1 MPLAQAI
8 HRFSAAEPSLRP
20 GMVASR
26 VVTSSVP
33 RPPRIL
39 ILGTGAMACALGSRL
54 ARYGRAAVTLAGTWI
69 AAMDAIAS
77 RGIVVDE
84 PTGVWSARVRVAP
97 LEGPLGPA
105 DVVLVLVKSP
115 RTPDVV
121 HTAARSLL
129 PGSLVVTL
137 QTGLGN
143 RELLAEACGPEQVAV
158 GVASLTATLLGPGE
172 VRVAPGRIILG
183 GPPGVARFAELMAAS
198 HLDAEVSPGIERVLW
213 ARLAVTC
220 ALNPLSALTGRTHGK
235 LLETPEP
242 CETLLKAAREVGAL
256 AQVKGIDLGGDP
268 AILAVEAAEST
279 PASRSGMS
287 HDLERGARTEVDAQN
302 GAVVL
307 EGRRFGVPTPVN
319 EYLWERVREKE
330 RSSAG

>member
-1 MPLAQAI
+1 
-8 HRFSAAEPSLRP
+8 
-20 GMVASR
+20 
-26 VVTSSVP
+26 
-33 RPPRIL
+33 
-39 ILGTGAMACALGSRL
+39 MACALGARL
-54 ARYGRAAVTLAGTWI
+54 ARYGRAAVTLAGTWT
-69 AAMDAIAS
+69 AALEAIAS

-84 PTGVWSARVRVAP
+84 PGGVWSATVSVAP
-97 LEGPLGPA
+97 LAGPLGAA

-115 RTPDVV
+115 RTTDVA
-121 HTAARSLL
+121 HAAARSLL

-143 RELLAEACGPEQVAV
+143 RELLEEACGPDQVAV
-158 GVASLTATLLGPGE
+158 GVASLTATLLGPGDP
-172 VRVAPGRIILG
+172 A
-183 GPPGVARFAELMAAS
+183 PGVARFAELMAAS
-198 HLDAEVSPGIERVLW
+198 RLDAEVSVGIERVLW

-220 ALNPLSALTGRTHGK
+220 ALNLSALTGRTHGT

-268 AILAVEAAEST
+268 AILAVEAAESAAAT
-279 PASRSGMS
+279 RSGMS

-307 EGRRFGVPTPVN
+307 EGRRFDVPTPVN
-319 EYLWERVREKE
+319 EYLWQRIREKE
-330 RSSAG
+330 RLSAG

>member
-1 MPLAQAI
+1 
-8 HRFSAAEPSLRP
+8 
-20 GMVASR
+20 MVASR
-26 VVTSSVP
+26 VVTASIP
-33 RPPRIL
+33 RPPRVL
-39 ILGTGAMACALGSRL
+39 IIGTGAMACALGARL
-54 ARYGRAAVTLAGTWI
+54 ARFGRAVVTLAGTW
-69 AAMDAIAS
+69 AAGLEAIAS

-84 PTGVWSARVRVAP
+84 PGGPWSATVRVAP
-97 LEGPLGPA
+97 LAGPLGPA
-105 DVVLVLVKSP
+105 DFVLVLVKSP

-129 PGSLVVTL
+129 PGSVVITL

-143 RELLAEACGPEQVAV
+143 RELLEAACGPDQVAV

-183 GPPGVARFAELMAAS
+183 NPAPALARFAELVAGS
-198 HLDAEVSPGIERVLW
+198 RLDAQVSARIEPIVW

-220 ALNPLSALTGRTHGK
+220 ALNPLSALTGRTHGT

-242 CETLLKAAREVGAL
+242 CHTLLKAAREVGAL

-279 PASRSGMS
+279 ASSRSGMS
-287 HDLERGARTEVDAQN
+287 HDLERGAQTEVDAQN
-302 GAVVL
+302 GAVVR

-319 EYLWERVREKE
+319 EYLWQRIREKE
-330 RSSAG
+330 RGGAG

>member
-1 MPLAQAI
+1 
-8 HRFSAAEPSLRP
+8 SA
-20 GMVASR
+20 
-26 VVTSSVP
+26 T
-33 RPPRIL
+33 
-39 ILGTGAMACALGSRL
+39 
-54 ARYGRAAVTLAGTWI
+54 
-69 AAMDAIAS
+69 
-77 RGIVVDE
+77 
-84 PTGVWSARVRVAP
+84 VRVAP
-97 LEGPLGPA
+97 LSGPFGPA
-105 DVVLVLVKSP
+105 DFVLVLVKSP
-115 RTPDVV
+115 RTPDVA
-121 HTAARSLL
+121 HIAARALL
-129 PGSLVVTL
+129 PASLVVTL

>member
-1 MPLAQAI
+1 
-8 HRFSAAEPSLRP
+8 
-20 GMVASR
+20 
-26 VVTSSVP
+26 
-33 RPPRIL
+33 
-39 ILGTGAMACALGSRL
+39 MACALGARL
-54 ARYGRAAVTLAGTWI
+54 ARYGRAAVTLAGTWT
-69 AAMDAIAS
+69 AALEAIAS

-84 PTGVWSARVRVAP
+84 PGGVWSATVSVAP
-97 LEGPLGPA
+97 LAGPLGAA

-115 RTPDVV
+115 RTTDVA
-121 HTAARSLL
+121 HAAARSLL
-129 PGSLVVTL
+129 PGSLVVSL

-143 RELLAEACGPEQVAV
+143 RELLEEACGPDQVAV
-158 GVASLTATLLGPGE
+158 GVASLTATLLGPGD

-183 GPPGVARFAELMAAS
+183 GPAPGVARFAELMAAS
-198 HLDAEVSPGIERVLW
+198 RLDAEVSVGIERVLW

-220 ALNPLSALTGRTHGK
+220 ALNLSALTGRTHGT

-268 AILAVEAAEST
+268 AILAVEAAESAAAT
-279 PASRSGMS
+279 RAGMS

-319 EYLWERVREKE
+319 EYLWERIREKE
-330 RSSAG
+330 GLSAG